1 MSGTKL
7 LLDTNIALYFLGG
20 DPVLANLLDQ
30 REIYISAITEMEMLG
45 YPGITEK
52 ESERI
57 RDFLNDCQ
65 LVEINA
71 AVREKAIEIRREHN
85 LKLPDAIIAATA
97 FHLNLPLVSAD
108 GDFSRIDDLNF
119 VHYTL

>member
-1 MSGTKL
+1 MNGTKL

-45 YPGITEK
+45 YPGITEA

-71 AVREKAIEIRREHN
+71 AVREKAIEIRRVHN

-108 GDFSRIDDLNF
+108 GDFSRIGD
-119 VHYTL
+119 H

>member
-7 LLDTNIALYFLGG
+7 LVDTNIALYFLGG

-30 REIYISAITEMEMLG
+30 REIYISAITEMELLG

-71 AVREKAIEIRREHN
+71 AVREKAIEIRRVHN

-108 GDFSRIDDLNF
+108 GDFSRIGDLNF